1 MIKHI
6 VIWTMKENATLEQKQ
21 EMKLRLEALNG
32 KIPEI
37 LTIEVGIDV
46 ENETMSLYSEFF
58 SKEDL
63 AVYQAHPDHQAVVGF
78 IKTLVIGRFTSDY
91 TA

>member
-1 MIKHI
+1 MTKHI

-32 KIPEI
+32 KIPQ
-37 LTIEVGIDV
+37 LLAIEVGIDT
-46 ENETMSLYSEFF
+46 ENGTMALCSEF
-58 SKEDL
+58 SSAEDL
-63 AVYQAHPDHQAVVGF
+63 AVYQAHPDHQAVAGF
-78 IKTLVIGRFTSDY
+78 VNPLVAARIVCDY